1 MEWFSRRTSIAGIQ
15 IPTGWSLW
23 QGPRGPQAVGE
34 QGLVGTLGVSGRKGV
49 LPPESAA
56 PGAPSS
62 VPTARSTARLAASSL
77 EHAPGAAMRP

>member
-1 MEWFSRRTSIAGIQ
+1 MPENIDSRHSNSQLMVALAG
-15 IPTGWSLW
+15 PPGAS
-23 QGPRGPQAVGE
+23 GRRE